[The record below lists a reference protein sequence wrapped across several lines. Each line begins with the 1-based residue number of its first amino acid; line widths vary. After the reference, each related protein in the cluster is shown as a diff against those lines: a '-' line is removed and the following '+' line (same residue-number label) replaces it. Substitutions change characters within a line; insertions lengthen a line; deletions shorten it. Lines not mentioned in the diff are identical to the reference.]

1 MATPAPKLTH
11 TLVLDAAPIITN
23 TPPISTLLSQS
34 EELYTV
40 PQVLDEIRD
49 VAARSRM
56 ETTLLPF
63 LKLRTPRPASVKA
76 VTDFARRTGDLE
88 VLSRP
93 DVLVL
98 ALSYELECER
108 NGGDWRLRSLPG
120 QKRLN
125 GAPPG
130 SVAEGGEGEKVEGDK
145 VEGGDKVEEKEEK
158 EEVKEVKPIIET
170 RGAWGTKI
178 PTAEPVVVEA
188 KEEAAKDIE
197 VPAVDAAVPVEEAAV
212 PEVKTEEPA
221 AESTEAPV
229 EETTETK
236 AAEESL
242 AALSLTPSD
251 EPSADAPE
259 VVEEASEDSAEDE
272 DDEGGWITPSNIKKV
287 QAKEVAGPTA
297 QEPEVKTMQVAC
309 ITSDFAMQNV
319 LLRMNLNLLS
329 PTLTRVRQLKTW
341 VLRCHACFSV
351 TKDMSKQFC
360 SRCGKPTLLR
370 VSCSTDK
377 DGTFKVHLKK
387 NKQWSTRGNVYSIPK
402 PVAGSAN
409 TRAGG
414 GGKGGWGQTLIL
426 AEDQKEYVQATERA
440 RRTKERDLMDE
451 DYLPG
456 LLSGN
461 RRGAGGR
468 PQVGAGRNVNSK
480 KRH

>member
-1 MATPAPKLTH
+1 MATETPKPIH

-23 TPPISTLLSQS
+23 TPSLSTLLAQS
-34 EELYTV
+34 TELYTV
-40 PQVLDEIRD
+40 PHVLAEIRD
-49 VAARSRM
+49 VAARSRL

-88 VLSRP
+88 VLR
-93 DVLVL
+93 
-98 ALSYELECER
+98 
-108 NGGDWRLRSLPG
+108 
-120 QKRLN
+120 
-125 GAPPG
+125 
-130 SVAEGGEGEKVEGDK
+130 EKVE
-145 VEGGDKVEEKEEK
+145 EGGDKEGVKEEAKEEVK
-158 EEVKEVKPIIET
+158 EEVKEVKPIIES

-178 PTAEPVVVEA
+178 PTAEPVVAEAEGEVTKDVEIPA
-188 KEEAAKDIE
+188 EVAE
-197 VPAVDAAVPVEEAAV
+197 VPAKEAEVA
-212 PEVKTEEPA
+212 EVKAEEPTP
-221 AESTEAPV
+221 ESTE
-229 EETTETK
+229 EQTEVKST
-236 AAEESL
+236 EESL
-242 AALSLTPSD
+242 AALSITPSE
-251 EPSADAPE
+251 EPSAITADAPE
-259 VVEEASEDSAEDE
+259 EVEESESE

-287 QAKEVAGPTA
+287 QAKETAGPA
-297 QEPEVKTMQVAC
+297 APEPEVKTMQVAC

-341 VLRCHACFSV
+341 VLRCHACFDV

-360 SRCGKPTLLR
+360 TRCGKPTLLR
-370 VSCSTDK
+370 VSCSTEK

-387 NKQWSTRGNVYSIPK
+387 NKQWSSRGNVYSIPK

-440 RRTKERDLMDE
+440 KRTKERDLMDE

-461 RRGAGGR
+461 RRGPGGR
-468 PQVGAGRNVNSK
+468 PMVGAGRNVNSK

>member
-1 MATPAPKLTH
+1 MATETPKPMH

-23 TPPISTLLSQS
+23 TPPISTLLAQS
-34 EELYTV
+34 SELYTV
-40 PQVLDEIRD
+40 PHVLSEIRD
-49 VAARSRM
+49 VAARYRL

-88 VLSRP
+88 VLSKP

-130 SVAEGGEGEKVEGDK
+130 SVVEGKEGDK
-145 VEGGDKVEEKEEK
+145 VEGGKEVEVKEELK
-158 EEVKEVKPIIET
+158 EEVKEVKPILES

-178 PTAEPVVVEA
+178 PVAEPVVAEAEVEA
-188 KEEAAKDIE
+188 KRDVGIPAEVAEGPAKDAE
-197 VPAVDAAVPVEEAAV
+197 V
-212 PEVKTEEPA
+212 PEVKTEEPTP
-221 AESTEAPV
+221 ESTEPST
-229 EETTETK
+229 EEKTEAK
-236 AAEESL
+236 PAEESL
-242 AALSLTPSD
+242 AALSLESSIDTIP
-251 EPSADAPE
+251 DAPE
-259 VVEEASEDSAEDE
+259 EVEESESE

-287 QAKEVAGPTA
+287 QAKETAGSAP

-329 PTLTRVRQLKTW
+329 PTMTRVRQLKTW
-341 VLRCHACFSV
+341 VLRCHACFAV

-387 NKQWSTRGNVYSIPK
+387 NKQWSPRGNVYSIPK

-414 GGKGGWGQTLIL
+414 GGKGGWGQALIL
-426 AEDQKEYVQATERA
+426 AEDQKEYVQAAERA
-440 RRTKERDLMDE
+440 KRTKERDLMDE

-456 LLSGN
+456 LLSGS
-461 RRGAGGR
+461 RRGPGGR
-468 PQVGAGRNVNSK
+468 PMVGAGRNVNSK

>member
-1 MATPAPKLTH
+1 MATETPKPIYAI
-11 TLVLDAAPIITN
+11 VLDAAPIITN
-23 TPPISTLLSQS
+23 TPPISTLLTQAT
-34 EELYTV
+34 ELYTV
-40 PQVLDEIRD
+40 PHVLAEIRD
-49 VAARSRM
+49 VAARSRL

-63 LKLRTPRPASVKA
+63 LKLRTPRPASIKA

-88 VLSRP
+88 VLSKP

-130 SVAEGGEGEKVEGDK
+130 SVVEGEKVEGDK
-145 VEGGDKVEEKEEK
+145 VEGGEKEEDKTEVK
-158 EEVKEVKPIIET
+158 EEVKEVKPIPES

-178 PTAEPVVVEA
+178 PTAEPVVAEAEAEATKDVEIS
-188 KEEAAKDIE
+188 AAVAE
-197 VPAVDAAVPVEEAAV
+197 VPAKDAEV
-212 PEVKTEEPA
+212 PEVKTEEPTP
-221 AESTEAPV
+221 ESTEPS
-229 EETTETK
+229 TESQTEAK
-236 AAEESL
+236 STEESL
-242 AALSLTPSD
+242 AALSLTPSE
-251 EPSADAPE
+251 EPSTDITPDAPE
-259 VVEEASEDSAEDE
+259 EVEESESDE

-287 QAKEVAGPTA
+287 QAKETAGSAP

-329 PTLTRVRQLKTW
+329 PTMTRVRQLKTW
-341 VLRCHACFSV
+341 VLRCHACFDV

-360 SRCGKPTLLR
+360 TRCGKPTLLR

-387 NKQWSTRGNVYSIPK
+387 NKQWSSRGNVYSIPK

-440 RRTKERDLMDE
+440 KRTKERDLMDE

-456 LLSGN
+456 LLSGS
-461 RRGAGGR
+461 RRGPGGR
-468 PQVGAGRNVNSK
+468 PIVGAGRNVNSK

>member
-1 MATPAPKLTH
+1 M
-11 TLVLDAAPIITN
+11 
-23 TPPISTLLSQS
+23 
-34 EELYTV
+34 
-40 PQVLDEIRD
+40 
-49 VAARSRM
+49 
-56 ETTLLPF
+56 
-63 LKLRTPRPASVKA
+63 KA

-130 SVAEGGEGEKVEGDK
+130 SVPEVEGGEKEGEKVEG
-145 VEGGDKVEEKEEK
+145 EKEVEVKKEVK
-158 EEVKEVKPIIET
+158 EEVKEVKAIPES

-178 PTAEPVVVEA
+178 PIAEPVVAEA
-188 KEEAAKDIE
+188 EGEATKDVE
-197 VPAVDAAVPVEEAAV
+197 VPAEEVKIPAEDTEV
-212 PEVKTEEPA
+212 PEVKTEEPTP
-221 AESTEAPV
+221 ESTEPSA
-229 EETTETK
+229 EEKTEVKST
-236 AAEESL
+236 EESL
-242 AALSLTPSD
+242 ASLSLTPSD
-251 EPSADAPE
+251 EPSSVITADAPE
-259 VVEEASEDSAEDE
+259 EVEESESE

-287 QAKEVAGPTA
+287 QAKETAGTSP
-297 QEPEVKTMQVAC
+297 QEPEVKTIQVAC

-341 VLRCHACFSV
+341 VLRCHACFDV

-370 VSCSTDK
+370 VSCSTEK

-387 NKQWSTRGNVYSIPK
+387 NKQWSSRGNVYSIPK

-440 RRTKERDLMDE
+440 KRTKERDLMDE

-456 LLSGN
+456 LLSGS
-461 RRGAGGR
+461 RRGPGGK
-468 PQVGAGRNVNSK
+468 PMVGAGRNVNSK

>member
-130 SVAEGGEGEKVEGDK
+130 SVPEGGEKEGEK
-145 VEGGDKVEEKEEK
+145 VEGGDKVEEKEVK

-178 PTAEPVVVEA
+178 PTAEPVVEV
-188 KEEAAKDIE
+188 KEEAEKDVE
-197 VPAVDAAVPVEEAAV
+197 VPVADVTAPVEEAAV

-221 AESTEAPV
+221 AESAEAPV

-242 AALSLTPSD
+242 AALSITPSD

-259 VVEEASEDSAEDE
+259 EVEEASEDSAEDE

-451 DYLPG
+451 D
-456 LLSGN
+456 
-461 RRGAGGR
+461 
-468 PQVGAGRNVNSK
+468 
-480 KRH
+480 

>member
-1 MATPAPKLTH
+1 MATETPKPIH

-23 TPPISTLLSQS
+23 TPPISTLLAQS
-34 EELYTV
+34 TELYTV
-40 PQVLDEIRD
+40 PHVLAEIRD
-49 VAARSRM
+49 VAARARL

-63 LKLRTPRPASVKA
+63 LKLRTPRPASIKA
-76 VTDFARRTGDLE
+76 VSDFARRTGDLE
-88 VLSRP
+88 VLSKP

-130 SVAEGGEGEKVEGDK
+130 SVVEKVEGEGGEK
-145 VEGGDKVEEKEEK
+145 VEGGDKVDGEKEKEEVK
-158 EEVKEVKPIIET
+158 EEVKEVKPIPES

-178 PTAEPVVVEA
+178 PVAEPVVVEA
-188 KEEAAKDIE
+188 EGEVKKDVEIPAEVAE
-197 VPAVDAAVPVEEAAV
+197 VPSKEVEV
-212 PEVKTEEPA
+212 PEVKAEEPTH
-221 AESTEAPV
+221 ESTEAPAK
-229 EETTETK
+229 EKTEVTST
-236 AAEESL
+236 EESL
-242 AALSLTPSD
+242 AALSF
-251 EPSADAPE
+251 EPSTDITPDAPE
-259 VVEEASEDSAEDE
+259 EVEESESE

-287 QAKEVAGPTA
+287 QAKETAGTA
-297 QEPEVKTMQVAC
+297 PQEPEVKTMQVAC

-329 PTLTRVRQLKTW
+329 PTMTRVRQLKTW
-341 VLRCHACFSV
+341 VLRCHACFDV

-387 NKQWSTRGNVYSIPK
+387 NKQWSSRGNVYSIPK

-440 RRTKERDLMDE
+440 KRTKERDLMDE

-456 LLSGN
+456 LLSGS

-468 PQVGAGRNVNSK
+468 PTVGAGRNVNSK